1 MSNAPQVDPDKN
13 PAALRTLGLAYTI
26 LGFTYMGLVF
36 VLNGGGSLPIPQD
49 GGARWLTHLILG
61 APALMFFQ
69 TGATLRRRSE
79 GGTRLRLPVLAAP
92 FLLAIIAVWFT
103 MANGGR

>member
-1 MSNAPQVDPDKN
+1 VSNTPKVDPDRN
-13 PAALRTLGLAYTI
+13 PTALRTLGLAYTV

-49 GGARWLTHLILG
+49 GGARWLTYLILG

-69 TGATLRRRSE
+69 TGASLRRRSE
-79 GGTRLRLPVLAAP
+79 GTRLRIPVLAAP
-92 FLLAIIAVWFT
+92 FLLAIIAVWFA